1 MTKWYRACV
10 NYIHSVPEYNCAPE
24 QERFTEKA
32 AIAAIHK
39 LKHYYDEKH
48 FVKDPDYMVRMD
60 RLLLVIK
67 DHETDEEMDQWKIW
81 LKYFV
86 TMGGGEWNEFW
97 GDVK

>member
-1 MTKWYRACV
+1 MRKVYRACV
-10 NYIHSVPEYNCAPE
+10 NYIHSVPEVNWALE
-24 QERFTEKA
+24 QERCTEKA
-32 AIAAIHK
+32 AMAAIHK
-39 LKHYYDEKH
+39 LKHYEDEKH